1 MTEPRFAI
9 GHNMKLT
16 DAELRHG
23 LESAVHEIE
32 GNPDNFNG
40 YAFVS
45 FQSDKQRDIVL
56 NCAEI

>member
-9 GHNMKLT
+9 GHNYKLT

-45 FQSDKQRDIVL
+45 FQSDK
-56 NCAEI
+56 